1 MEIYE
6 VRFAGKGDSEYYSS
20 LDKALTKL
28 WEEYKDTYFENE
40 DDEEREGA
48 YYSLTHESC
57 IDGVG
62 EIYEI
67 EVK

>member
-20 LDKALTKL
+20 LDKAQKRL
-28 WEEYKDTYFENE
+28 WEEYEDTYYEE
-40 DDEEREGA
+40 DDNEERYGA
-48 YYSLTHESC
+48 HYTLTHENY
-57 IDGVG
+57 IDSVG

>member
-20 LDKALTKL
+20 LDKAQKRL
-28 WEEYKDTYFENE
+28 WEEYKDTYYEKD
-40 DDEEREGA
+40 DDEEREVA
-48 YYSLTHESC
+48 YYYLIHENYIS
-57 IDGVG
+57 GVG